1 MAIAG
6 IALISFN
13 GAAVL
18 QLNPLGDLLAV
29 LAALTWAVYSV
40 LTRKIG
46 NHGYNSLQATR
57 RIFFYGL
64 LFMLPCLPIFGF
76 SWNFARF
83 AQPVDL
89 GNMLFLGLG
98 ASALCFVT
106 WTFSLKRL
114 GAVKTSVYIYLVPVV
129 TVLTSALILH
139 ERITWLAVAGTALI
153 LLGLGISECRR
164 FQLWN
169 KTKPLAGA

>member
-1 MAIAG
+1 
-6 IALISFN
+6 
-13 GAAVL
+13 
-18 QLNPLGDLLAV
+18 
-29 LAALTWAVYSV
+29 
-40 LTRKIG
+40 
-46 NHGYNSLQATR
+46 
-57 RIFFYGL
+57 
-64 LFMLPCLPIFGF
+64 
-76 SWNFARF
+76 
-83 AQPVDL
+83 
-89 GNMLFLGLG
+89 MLFLGLG

-169 KTKPLAGA
+169 KTKPLAAHKAARCEGTLD